1 MTERFIIENICN
13 QVIAEGLAESE
24 GDFCIRWLCRSEGY
38 MRTLRFRDLQPSA
51 DALAVCANKLAFYA
65 AALSKSDRRH
75 SQATG
80 RNLREL
86 QLICEETIQQSA
98 QRQWQGHSI
107 H

>member
-1 MTERFIIENICN
+1 MTDGFIIENICN

-24 GDFCIRWLCRSEGY
+24 ADFCIRWLSRNEGY
-38 MRTLRFRDLQPSA
+38 MHNLRLQNTQPSA

-65 AALSKSDRRH
+65 AAFCDSDRSY

-86 QLICEETIQQSA
+86 QLICEEA
-98 QRQWQGHSI
+98 LQRVCQPKPQGHSI
-107 H
+107 L